1 MNSDDAITIDGAGFE
16 AACGEAAARISGHVR
31 RTPVEYSHYLSAA
44 SGAHVRL
51 KLENYQLTGSFK
63 LRGALNCL
71 LTISEEQRSRGIVA
85 ASSGNHGMAVAC
97 GAARA
102 GCTATVFV
110 PESAAPSKLA
120 VIREYGAEVR
130 VHGQDCVESELAAR
144 SFADDRDAFYLSPYN
159 DARVVAGQGTIG
171 LELADQVGN
180 VEAIFVALGGGGLI
194 SGTGGYLKAV
204 GDTRVVACSPRNSPV
219 MHRSLEAG
227 RILDLPSLPTLS
239 DGSAGGVE
247 PGSITF
253 DFCRRIVDESVL
265 VEETQ
270 IRDAMRGIL
279 AHHHMLIEGAAG
291 VAVAGFLASGRG
303 WEGREIVIVL
313 CGANVDPDVLRTVL

>member
-1 MNSDDAITIDGAGFE
+1 MPGNDEVTIAGTGIE
-16 AACGEAAARISGHVR
+16 AACGKAAGRIAGHVR
-31 RTPVEYSHYLSAA
+31 RTPVEYSHYLSSL
-44 SGAHVRL
+44 SGARVQL

-71 LTISEEQRSRGIVA
+71 LGLSAQRRSQGIVA

-102 GCTATVFV
+102 GYPATVFV

-130 VHGQDCVESELAAR
+130 LHGEDCVESELAAR
-144 SFADDRDAFYLSPYN
+144 SYASERGAFYLSPYN
-159 DARVVAGQGTIG
+159 DERVVVGQGTIG
-171 LELADQVGN
+171 VELAEQVGG
-180 VEAIFVALGGGGLI
+180 VDAVFVALGGGGLI

-204 GDTRVVACSPRNSPV
+204 GDTRVVACSPENSPV

-247 PGSITF
+247 RGSITF
-253 DFCRRIVDESVL
+253 DLCRRTIDESVL
-265 VEETQ
+265 VDETQ

-279 AHHHMLIEGAAG
+279 EHHHMLIEGAAG
-291 VAVAGFLASGRG
+291 VAVAGFLASGRR
-303 WEGREIVIVL
+303 WEGRDVVIVL
-313 CGANVDPDVLRTVL
+313 CGANVDPEVLRTVL